1 MKIIA
6 SFVTDKGP
14 VREKNE
20 DYFCV
25 DDSLGLFAV
34 ADGIGGHM
42 AGEIASR
49 MAIEVIKDF
58 IANEEKYQGDKSE
71 DYRDDYSR
79 ESNLTAEAVRI
90 ANRAIYETSQNNS
103 SYRGMGTTLTAAL
116 IHGDRLSIAHVGDSR
131 AYLIRTSCIE
141 QITDDHSLVAEQVK
155 MGLISEEEARDSGI
169 KNVITRSLGNF
180 PDVEV
185 DMEEISIA
193 DGDTIIL
200 CSDGITSVVSDDD
213 ILSTAS
219 SSNQP
224 ETLCKMLV
232 RKAADAGCTDNMTV
246 VALHIYKDS
255 FSYLYHF
262 TTDWFRR

>member
-1 MKIIA
+1 MKTIA

-25 DDSLGLFAV
+25 DEGLGLFAV

-42 AGEIASR
+42 AGEVASR
-49 MAIEVIKDF
+49 MAVEVIKDF
-58 IANEEKYQGDKSE
+58 IANEDKYQLDATE
-71 DYRDDYSR
+71 NYRDDYSQ
-79 ESNLTAEAVRI
+79 EANLAAEAVRR
-90 ANRAIYETSQNNS
+90 ANKAIYETSQNNS

-116 IHGDRLSIAHVGDSR
+116 IRGDRLSIAHVGDSR

-155 MGLISEEEARDSGI
+155 MGLLSEEEARNSDI
-169 KNVITRSLGNF
+169 KNVITRSLGNS

-185 DMEEISIA
+185 DMEEITIA

-200 CSDGITSVVSDDD
+200 CSDGITSVVSDSD

-219 SSNQP
+219 SSSHP
-224 ETLCKMLV
+224 ETLCKTLV
-232 RKAADAGCTDNMTV
+232 RKATDAGCTDNMTV